1 VTRRRHFSAGLLV
14 LTLSAL
20 ATSGCSLSGG
30 LVVDG
35 GHSSHGIVTVCI
47 DTLQDE
53 TAAIFGVGITNT
65 ADRALTITG
74 VELLQTYDVTPVTFA
89 LASAGRDGLGWG
101 SALVAKIEDDEH
113 MSQAWSA
120 RRDAIGSHIEPG
132 GREYLLLI
140 TDTAAD
146 PRVLAGIR
154 GVKVSFDG
162 SPWPRSTEN
171 RNTYGFG
178 PDAQC
183 DPDAIE
189 EW

>member
-1 VTRRRHFSAGLLV
+1 MTA
-14 LTLSAL
+14 
-20 ATSGCSLSGG
+20 
-30 LVVDG
+30 
-35 GHSSHGIVTVCI
+35 CI
-47 DTLQDE
+47 DTMQDE
-53 TAAIFGVGITNT
+53 TAAIFGVGISNT

-74 VELLQTYDVTPVTFA
+74 VELLHTYDVAPVTVA
-89 LASAGRDGLGWG
+89 LASEGRDGVGWG
-101 SALVAKIEDDEH
+101 SALVSTIEDDEH

-120 RRDAIGSHIEPG
+120 RRDAIGAHIEPG

-140 TDTAAD
+140 TNTAAD
-146 PRVLAGIR
+146 PTVLAGIR

-162 SPWPRSTEN
+162 APWPRSTEN

-183 DPDAIE
+183 DPDEVE